1 MNTRK
6 KKNDPIKKTRKLYKR
21 PTYTL
26 AGPYIINI
34 AHRMDRWSRILKQTT
49 KLGIKPIRINA
60 IYDKKDGATGC
71 FKSHIKA
78 LKKWSGE
85 DAIWICED
93 DCEFKVDKATL
104 HKTIDAFMKS
114 PAVVLCLGYNSYSQ
128 KNYNSLFNRTFNNQT
143 ATCYIVKGEFVQK
156 LLDIR
161 QHVLAHRIAATE
173 SPLKSKFKS
182 LKVFKGDIPEFERN
196 DQCWKLLQ
204 QDYIF
209 LIPKIRCAIQNKSFS
224 DIEKKDVN
232 YGV

>member
-1 MNTRK
+1 MITRK
-6 KKNDPIKKTRKLYKR
+6 KRHNPVKKTRKVKNH
-21 PTYTL
+21 PYTL
-26 AGPYIINI
+26 LGPYVINI
-34 AHRMDRWSRILKQTT
+34 AHRKDRWSDFLKQSK
-49 KLGIKPIRINA
+49 KLGITPIRVNA

-93 DCEFKVDKATL
+93 DCEFKVDKVTL

-128 KNYNSLFNRTFNNQT
+128 KHYNSLFNRTFNNQT

-161 QHVLAHRIAATE
+161 ENVLSHRIAGTE
-173 SPLKSKFKS
+173 SPLKSIFKK
-182 LKVFKGDIPEFERN
+182 LKIFKQRNIPEFERN
-196 DQCWKLLQ
+196 DQCWKILQ

-209 LIPKIRCAIQNKSFS
+209 LIPKLRCAIQKKSFS
-224 DIEKKDVN
+224 DIEKKEVE

>member
-1 MNTRK
+1 MITRK
-6 KKNDPIKKTRKLYKR
+6 KRHDSVKKTRKEKKS
-21 PTYTL
+21 PYTL
-26 AGPYIINI
+26 SGPYVINI
-34 AHRMDRWSRILKQTT
+34 AHRKDRWLNFSKQAT
-49 KLGIKPIRINA
+49 KLGITPIRVNA

-93 DCEFKVDKATL
+93 DCQFKVDKDTL

-114 PAVVLCLGYNSYSQ
+114 PAAVLCLGYNSRSE
-128 KNYNSLFNRTFNNQT
+128 KNYNKIFNRTFNNQT

-156 LLDIR
+156 LLNIR
-161 QHVLAHRIAATE
+161 EGVLAHRIAGTE
-173 SPLKSKFKS
+173 SPLKSSFKK
-182 LKVFKGDIPEFERN
+182 LKIFKESGVPEFERN

-209 LIPKIRCAIQNKSFS
+209 LIPKVRCAIQKKSFS
-224 DIEKKDVN
+224 DIEKKEVE